1 MVDQSVEPAGMTTPA
16 EEHRAARLDAAAHH
30 MLQRLAPIS
39 FRIAAT
45 PPEREAAFRLRYDA
59 VIRQGWRTADD
70 MPEGIEWEPDDDVAH
85 HLVGWLDERPI
96 ANLRILYPQPG
107 VPFPVEKVF
116 GIELPPGSNVVQV
129 DRMCVDPSYS
139 RRPSELFMGL
149 LCAGWL
155 EFRQQGY
162 LAVVGFDS
170 VAMIRLHRLLGMNFF
185 PLSEPGLY
193 WGEERVPTLL
203 TLDRITERFFDFVY
217 AER

>member
-1 MVDQSVEPAGMTTPA
+1 MSESEAIRTTA
-16 EEHRAARLDAAAHH
+16 SGKEEQAARLDAAARH

-39 FRIAAT
+39 FRIATT
-45 PPEREAAFRLRYDA
+45 PSEREAGFRLRYDA
-59 VIRQGWRTADD
+59 VIRQGWRTAEE
-70 MPEGIEWEPDDDVAH
+70 MPGGIEWEPDDDLAH
-85 HLVGWLDERPI
+85 HLVGWLDDRPI

-107 VPFPVEKVF
+107 VPFPVERVY
-116 GIELPPGSNVVQV
+116 GIELPPGGKAVQI
-129 DRMCVDPSYS
+129 DRMCVNQSYS

-155 EFRQQGY
+155 EIRPLGY
-162 LAVVGFDS
+162 LEVVGFDT

-203 TLDRITERFFDFVY
+203 TLDSLTERFFNFVY
-217 AER
+217 DDQ